1 MAAPFARFRPDV
13 SMPGLL
19 TTVRTAFD
27 KVNDKRRQA
36 SVQYSMSDS
45 LMAGLAIFSLKYPSL
60 LMFDQHARSSEP
72 VSNHNLRTLFG
83 LSQVPCDSQMRA
95 ILDPVN
101 PSELRG
107 AFRAIHSGLQRSNSL
122 KDFQLFNGK
131 LLLSI
136 DGTGTFSSTRISCK
150 HCCVKKPKRN
160 QKSDEGSEF
169 YHQML
174 GAVIVHPERS
184 TVLPLDFEP
193 ITRAD
198 GSNKNDCERNAG
210 KRLIASLAAQYPK
223 RGFIVI
229 EDALA
234 ANGPHLKTLI
244 EHRMDFIIVAK
255 PGSNAALFETL
266 DQRMKQGELQAWE
279 TVDEKTGL
287 LRGYRICEQV
297 PLNNT
302 HTELLVNCLEYY
314 EIDRQGK
321 EHNWQWIS
329 SLQITPENAEQ
340 IMRAGRARWKI
351 ENETF
356 NAAKNQGYHMGHSYG
371 HGKQYL
377 SSVLGGLMFLA
388 FLIDQVQESFCRVF
402 GEIRIHHKSRR
413 NLWERLRAAFTTV
426 KASEWEGFMRFWHK
440 PGDFAFEI
448 PSDRPT

>member
-1 MAAPFARFRPDV
+1 MAAPSARFRPDV
-13 SMPGLL
+13 SLPGLL
-19 TTVRTAFD
+19 ATVRGAFD
-27 KVNDKRRQA
+27 KVSDKRRQA
-36 SVQYSMSDS
+36 SVQFSIPDT
-45 LMAGLAIFSLKYPSL
+45 LMAGLAIFTLKYPSL

-83 LSQVPCDSQMRA
+83 LDRVPCDTQMRT
-95 ILDPVN
+95 ILDPVS

-122 KDFQLFNGK
+122 KQFQWLDGK
-131 LLLSI
+131 LLLAI
-136 DGTGTFSSTRISCK
+136 DGTGTFASTRVSCK
-150 HCCVKKPKRN
+150 HCCVKKAKRT
-160 QKSDEGSEF
+160 QKPDEGPEY

-198 GSNKNDCERNAG
+198 GSDKNDCERNAG
-210 KRLIASLAAQYPK
+210 KRLITSIAGQYPK
-223 RGFIVI
+223 RRFVVI

-234 ANGPHLKTLI
+234 ANGPHLNTLL
-244 EHRMDFIIVAK
+244 EHGMDFIIVAK

-266 DQRMKQGELQAWE
+266 DQHMRRGQQQAWE
-279 TVDEKTGL
+279 TLDDNTGL
-287 LRGYRICEQV
+287 LRGYRITEQV
-297 PLNNT
+297 PLNDS
-302 HTELLVNCLEYY
+302 HADLLVNSLEYY
-314 EIDRQGK
+314 EVDKKGLER
-321 EHNWQWIS
+321 NWQWIS
-329 SLQITPENAEQ
+329 NLQITPENAEQ

-356 NAAKNQGYHMGHSYG
+356 NAAKNQGYHLEHSFG

-402 GEIRIHHKSRR
+402 DEIRQHHKSRR

-426 KASEWEGFMRFWHK
+426 KASDWEGFMRFWHR

-448 PSDRPT
+448 PSAR